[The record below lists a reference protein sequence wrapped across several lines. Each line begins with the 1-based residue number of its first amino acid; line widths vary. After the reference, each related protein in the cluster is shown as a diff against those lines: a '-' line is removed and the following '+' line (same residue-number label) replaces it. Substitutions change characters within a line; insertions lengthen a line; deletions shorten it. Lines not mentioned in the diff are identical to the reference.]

1 MSYNRNKEHYGHLR
15 VSAVFTET
23 FRCSHDFLFRNFIFQ
38 LLLFSHINHVNN
50 CSIPLF
56 FLCLHSS
63 SSRSEMKNKKTL
75 NPTTTPMT
83 RGKDEPAETEEHKH
97 AELLVSDILYD
108 ITNVN

>member
-1 MSYNRNKEHYGHLR
+1 MIYNRNKEHYGHLR

-50 CSIPLF
+50 CSTPLF
-56 FLCLHSS
+56 FLYLHISS
-63 SSRSEMKNKKTL
+63 SEMKIKKTL

-83 RGKDEPAETEEHKH
+83 RGKDEPAETEHKH

-108 ITNVN
+108 ITKVN